1 MLRPY
6 SRGLLRVRRISI
18 FKFPFSNFFSAFRAD
33 VDIFAERNFQR
44 FEDVLFVEA
53 KALAIGNVAH
63 VGAKFSIR
71 PKEIANRSE
80 QLLDVIVLF
89 DELRNVARRTRRG
102 NVFEGLRG
110 LRVEPHA
117 GHVLRKQRDER
128 QAEALVEVRDELVA
142 RHLLE
147 LAVVAEAL
155 LERQMPVHV
164 VGIPPGVLQALPEE
178 PRLADAANFMTP
190 RDDAFLAVLP
200 NQFAQRMHQLGLRIF
215 EPLVV
220 RTDVGRRSCSAALQG
235 GIFSRFA
242 GRRAEARR
250 YTRGEV
256 AIGRRDRA
264 GKKRRGF
271 SCAIQVHSASQ
282 TFSRQNSR
290 RCLGSLRF
298 GAKLGAGATSVC
310 AAGAKVAASALRE
323 TPREEIPPCPAANS
337 SARGSLPGGA
347 SLHLPASRRN
357 APGPAFEENLSYAPI
372 YDRVVDNHCEGSPS
386 MKKKRKRKQP
396 NKHPKKKA
404 VRTNCLEE
412 ATAAYFASL
421 SPEALEEENR
431 LGAAMA
437 SAAGQVNF
445 DADE

>member
-63 VGAKFSIR
+63 VGAKFSVS
-71 PKEIANRSE
+71 PKKIANRRQ
-80 QLLDVIVLF
+80 QLLDVIVLL
-89 DELRNVARRTRRG
+89 DELRNVAGRARRG
-102 NVFEGLRG
+102 DILQRLRR

-117 GHVLRKQRDER
+117 GHILREHRDER
-128 QAEALVEVRDELVA
+128 QPESLIEVRDELVA
-142 RHLLE
+142 RHLFQ

-178 PRLADAANFMTP
+178 PCLANAANFMP
-190 RDDAFLAVLP
+190 ARDDAFLAVLP
-200 NQFAQRMHQLGLRIF
+200 NQFAQRVHQFGLRIF

-220 RTDVGRRSCSAALQG
+220 WTDVGRRSCSAALQG
-235 GIFSRFA
+235 GVFSRFA
-242 GRRAEARR
+242 GRRAEALRYARGTVAVRR
-250 YTRGEV
+250 S
-256 AIGRRDRA
+256 DRSRKA
-264 GKKRRGF
+264 CPRFR
-271 SCAIQVHSASQ
+271 CVVQVHSASQ

-298 GAKLGAGATSVC
+298 VAKLGAGATSVC
-310 AAGAKVAASALRE
+310 VAGARVAASAPRE
-323 TPREEIPPCPAANS
+323 TPPAEIPPCPAANS
-337 SARGSLPGGA
+337 SACGSPPAGA

-372 YDRVVDNHCEGSPS
+372 YDRVVNNPCEGSPS
-386 MKKKRKRKQP
+386 MKK
-396 NKHPKKKA
+396 
-404 VRTNCLEE
+404 
-412 ATAAYFASL
+412 
-421 SPEALEEENR
+421 NR
-431 LGAAMA
+431 LGAAVA

>member
-71 PKEIANRSE
+71 PKEIANRRQ

-89 DELRNVARRTRRG
+89 DELRNVAGRARRG
-102 NVFEGLRG
+102 DILQRLRG

-117 GHVLRKQRDER
+117 GHILREHRDER
-128 QAEALVEVRDELVA
+128 QPESLIEVRDELVA
-142 RHLLE
+142 RHLFQ

-178 PRLADAANFMTP
+178 PRLANAANFMP
-190 RDDAFLAVLP
+190 ARDDAFLAVLP
-200 NQFAQRMHQLGLRIF
+200 NQFAQRMHEFGFHVL

-220 RTDVGRRSCSAALQG
+220 RSEVGRGSCSAALQG

-242 GRRAEARR
+242 GCRAEARR
-250 YTRGEV
+250 YARGEI
-256 AIGRRDRA
+256 AIRRRDRA

-271 SCAIQVHSASQ
+271 SCAIQFHSTSQ

-310 AAGAKVAASALRE
+310 VPGSRVAASALRE

-372 YDRVVDNHCEGSPS
+372 YDRVVDNPCEGSPS
-386 MKKKRKRKQP
+386 MKKSAKGSSPTNTLRKKLSGQTASRKQLP
-396 NKHPKKKA
+396 L
-404 VRTNCLEE
+404 T
-412 ATAAYFASL
+412 
-421 SPEALEEENR
+421 SPLYR
-431 LGAAMA
+431 
-437 SAAGQVNF
+437 QRR
-445 DADE
+445 